1 MTRTHLVVDETELA
15 LELADLV
22 DDGGAVLDGSSRVA
36 ARAGKG
42 SLVVL
47 DHLGQVHGLEVHHP
61 SYAQR
66 VVVIVVVVV
75 LISFGL
81 VTSEK
86 IDD

>member
-1 MTRTHLVVDETELA
+1 MRFANGIA
-15 LELADLV
+15 LENAL
-22 DDGGAVLDGSSRVA
+22 SNSHEPSRVA